1 MTQSKMEKILIA
13 TNNQGKLKEL
23 KDHLK
28 KFEILSLSDIGKE
41 IEEPEED
48 GKTFAD
54 NSLIKAKYYAEKTG
68 FLTLADDSGLCINA
82 LGGRPGVFSS
92 CYAGGDYEKA
102 HQKLFRELVNKD
114 DRSAYFQSVVTLY
127 DPENNKHEQFEGKCE
142 GEILEEACGTGGF
155 GYDPIFMPD
164 DLKKSFGECSP
175 EEKYKYDHRKKAI
188 DKLVEYLNEIN

>member
-1 MTQSKMEKILIA
+1 MKKILIA

-28 KFEILSLSDIGKE
+28 EFKILSLSDIDEE

-68 FLTLADDSGLCINA
+68 FLTLADDSGLCINV

-92 CYAGGDYEKA
+92 RYAGGDYEKA
-102 HQKLFRELVNKD
+102 HQKLFKELIDKN

-127 DPENNKHEQFEGKCE
+127 NPQNNKYEQFEGKCE
-142 GEILEEACGTGGF
+142 GEILKEDHGTGGF
-155 GYDPIFMPD
+155 GYDPIFMPNG
-164 DLKKSFGECSP
+164 LNKSFGECSP
-175 EEKYKYDHRKKAI
+175 EEKYEHDHRKKAI
-188 DKLVEYLNEIN
+188 DKLIKYLNERKK